1 MVLFGR
7 NGRSYIERVI
17 RKWAVS
23 CGPARL
29 GIRERNSSKSWCENT
44 FKRKVRKGE
53 KSEYRFKRLREQLQM
68 KCDAL
73 PPKQGLAEEPRQGGW
88 EKV

>member
-1 MVLFGR
+1 MGSKL
-7 NGRSYIERVI
+7 
-17 RKWAVS
+17 W
-23 CGPARL
+23 ARL
-29 GIRERNSSKSWCENT
+29 GIRERNSSKSWCENTFKRKVRNT

-68 KCDAL
+68 RCDAL
-73 PPKQGLAEEPRQGGW
+73 APKQGLAEEPRQDGW